1 MVVIILS
8 DYLCICNKLG
18 SAQKIHNGVRKVLRN
33 HIQIHSY
40 IQTILQNVF
49 NLGVEFMVSFSSCS
63 QAVMKESSNDTFF
76 LVQKEVLGEKI
87 IIWVKYGNVFAQIMM
102 FSFKSW
108 WLESERTS
116 ERKKELQILVLYGRS
131 KLKQISHKL

>member
-1 MVVIILS
+1 M
-8 DYLCICNKLG
+8 G
-18 SAQKIHNGVRKVLRN
+18 SEKVLRN

-49 NLGVEFMVSFSSCS
+49 DLGVESMVSFSSCS

-102 FSFKSW
+102 FSFKS
-108 WLESERTS
+108 
-116 ERKKELQILVLYGRS
+116 
-131 KLKQISHKL
+131 